1 RHHRCRILA
10 LRFRRPG
17 GAALRRTVRRERE
30 RRKLSAAGTV
40 LRLSPPIRRRAD
52 ALPRRLLTA
61 SVVLR
66 RGVPPAAGVPAPV
79 PLRTGAAAVDRT
91 ADAPAVP
98 HLRAAAQS
106 GIAVRRCRSAV
117 RAARARR
124 RRHGAPAERRLRSA
138 GAEVRRY
145 HRTEPM
151 TDTEGTHAR
160 PEVLSHGLRRRD
172 DSPVVGDRSVGPR
185 QRLHGTE
192 CDLTRGRRDS
202 RRLRRV
208 RRARARAHVT
218 WRSAEPTT
226 AERATHRAPT
236 QPDTR
241 LVDLADPDRCAGAPI

>member
-1 RHHRCRILA
+1 
-10 LRFRRPG
+10 
-17 GAALRRTVRRERE
+17 
-30 RRKLSAAGTV
+30 
-40 LRLSPPIRRRAD
+40 
-52 ALPRRLLTA
+52 
-61 SVVLR
+61 
-66 RGVPPAAGVPAPV
+66 
-79 PLRTGAAAVDRT
+79 
-91 ADAPAVP
+91 
-98 HLRAAAQS
+98 
-106 GIAVRRCRSAV
+106 
-117 RAARARR
+117 
-124 RRHGAPAERRLRSA
+124 ERRLRSA

-160 PEVLSHGLRRRD
+160 PEVVSHGLRRRD

-241 LVDLADPDRCAGAPI
+241 LVDLADADQCDGAPIACSPADHSQTAAQPYRSFLMLRRNWRRLVTTLQLDFG